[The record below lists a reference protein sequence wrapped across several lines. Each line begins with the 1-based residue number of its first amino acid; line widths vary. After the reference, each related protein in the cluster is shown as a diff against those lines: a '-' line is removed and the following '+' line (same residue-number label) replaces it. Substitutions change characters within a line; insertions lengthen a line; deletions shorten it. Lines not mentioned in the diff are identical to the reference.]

1 MLALEEQ
8 RSQGTGALIGLTSS
22 ALRSRLAPPP
32 PPEPALGPKLAL
44 LLVPG
49 CFDGAVNRG
58 LTVFQDLVDRHLA
71 G

>member
-1 MLALEEQ
+1 MYRRAHGSDFVGSKKQ
-8 RSQGTGALIGLTSS
+8 ART
-22 ALRSRLAPPP
+22 APTV
-32 PPEPALGPKLAL
+32 EPALGPKLAL